1 MRSPPLDAE
10 AAPRARFMA
19 RLDAVGTSSLAS
31 VRTIAG
37 RVWAVANKVPIRRS
51 RFTWPQLNNFLIV
64 RKLFGFGNSA
74 PGAAHLLWE
83 RKCELGK
90 YKTVYSYCKALVLFI
105 FFRRQ

>member
-1 MRSPPLDAE
+1 
-10 AAPRARFMA
+10 MA

-37 RVWAVANKVPIRRS
+37 SVRAVASKVPIRRS
-51 RFTWPQLNNFLIV
+51 RFTWPQFHNFLIL

-83 RKCELGK
+83 RKCELVESNSSLVSLQSVGF
-90 YKTVYSYCKALVLFI
+90 VYFLSASIEV
-105 FFRRQ
+105 QHV